1 MQIHNNWGELI
12 GEINTTYTSAGEI
25 ITSNTMYD
33 RGNPVFQTIS
43 VRDNQGQVRTTNVLR
58 GKILP

>member
-1 MQIHNNWGELI
+1 MQVRNNRGELI
-12 GEINTTYTSAGEI
+12 GEINTSYTGAGEVI
-25 ITSNTMYD
+25 VTNTTYD

-43 VRDNQGQVRTTNVLR
+43 VRDNQGQVRTTNVIR

>member
-1 MQIHNNWGELI
+1 MQIRNNSGELI
-12 GEINTTYTSAGEI
+12 GEINTAQTSAGEVI
-25 ITSNTMYD
+25 PTNTMYG

-43 VRDNQGQVRTTNVLR
+43 IRDNQGQVRTTNVIR

>member
-1 MQIHNNWGELI
+1 MQIRNNWGELI
-12 GEINTTYTSAGEI
+12 GEINTAQTSAGEV
-25 ITSNTMYD
+25 ITTNTMYD

-43 VRDNQGQVRTTNVLR
+43 VRDNHGQVRTTNVIR

>member
-1 MQIHNNWGELI
+1 MQIHNNRGELI
-12 GEINTTYTSAGEI
+12 GEINTAYTGGGEV
-25 ITSNTMYD
+25 ITTNTMYD

-43 VRDNQGQVRTTNVLR
+43 VRDNQGQVRTTNVIR